1 MDKDSAK
8 QTQTSGSPALSRG
21 HERQRSSIGEVD
33 MTWGR
38 RASRTL
44 IISRKLSESE
54 QVYNLS
60 RVEGETP
67 EGEGPL
73 EEKSTRLSSTD
84 EESCDTPVAKVTA
97 RKRKASTDGDGADT
111 EQKRSPDLND
121 TKQIQQDLSAG
132 ALRAEFEAKYQQQD
146 LLGEGGCGCVYAG
159 YRREDNRPVAIKR
172 VPEENILCKHVDD
185 AGRQLSVEVAV
196 MLRLQE
202 ETRGSVGASAP
213 VALLDWYDLGQELIL
228 VLERPVPAVD
238 LFHYVEGNGGSLPEE
253 EAKIILKQLVD
264 AAVDLQEKHIF
275 HRDIKVENILIET
288 GSDVPRVRLIDF
300 GLSRFVKKGALYR
313 QYYGTTAHVPPEW
326 YSRGQYSAG
335 PTTVWQMGVV
345 LFETL
350 QTDEYF
356 ETRKFMQKLLT
367 ISETLSE
374 NCQDFLRAC
383 SIEDPKQ
390 RPTLTQIRL
399 HPWLN

>member
-1 MDKDSAK
+1 
-8 QTQTSGSPALSRG
+8 
-21 HERQRSSIGEVD
+21 

-38 RASRTL
+38 KASRTL
-44 IISRKLSESE
+44 ILNKKLSERE
-54 QVYNLS
+54 KVDNLS
-60 RVEGETP
+60 NKPP

-73 EEKSTRLSSTD
+73 EEKSRRLSSTD
-84 EESCDTPVAKVTA
+84 KESCNASVAEVTVG
-97 RKRKASTDGDGADT
+97 KRNASTDGDGANT
-111 EQKRSPDLND
+111 EQKGILDLNH
-121 TKQIQQDLSAG
+121 TKREIPQDLSAD

-159 YRREDNRPVAIKR
+159 YCRKDNLPVAIKR
-172 VPEENILCKHVDD
+172 IPEANILCKHVDD

-202 ETRGSVGASAP
+202 ETRGSVGAYAP
-213 VALLDWYDLGQELIL
+213 VSLLDWYDLGQELIL
-228 VLERPVPAVD
+228 VLERPIPAVD

-264 AAVDLQEKHIF
+264 AAVDLQEKNIF

-288 GSDVPRVRLIDF
+288 GLDVPRVRLIDF
-300 GLSRFVKKGALYR
+300 GLSRFVKKGAVYR

-350 QTDEYF
+350 QTDQYF
-356 ETRKFMQKLLT
+356 ETSKFMKKLLT

-374 NCQDFLRAC
+374 NCQNFLRAC
-383 SIEDPKQ
+383 STEDPKQ